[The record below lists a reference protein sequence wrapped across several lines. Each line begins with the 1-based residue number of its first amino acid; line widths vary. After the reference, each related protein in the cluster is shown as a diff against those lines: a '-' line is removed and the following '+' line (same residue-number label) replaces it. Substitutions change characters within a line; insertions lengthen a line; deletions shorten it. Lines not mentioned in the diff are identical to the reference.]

1 MISPDLSFAIK
12 HQDRYP
18 VIVLTKAVTAFLSAI
33 VPVNGRQDC
42 KTLDTQA
49 KHIRISNRNQLLI
62 QIAHKQKDG
71 RYKFI
76 DITARQLAYFI
87 THKRFPVKGIVLAC
101 YCGFY
106 HCINC
111 DHFVKET
118 SGSNG
123 GGVKRNRKRDYRKE
137 GKLSGGESSGGRS
150 TGGKS
155 SGGYKVYS
163 YTETIVTSDP
173 SQVPLWADLDTPTIN
188 VKATRID

>member
-1 MISPDLSFAIK
+1 MISPDLSNAIK
-12 HQDRYP
+12 LQDRYP
-18 VIVLTKAVTAFLSAI
+18 VIVLNKAVTAFLSAI
-33 VPVNGRQDC
+33 VPVKGKPEC

-87 THKRFPVKGIVLAC
+87 KYKRFPATGIVLAC
-101 YCGFY
+101 HCGFY
-106 HCINC
+106 HCVEPN
-111 DHFVKET
+111 HFIRELN
-118 SGSNG
+118 GSNG
-123 GGVKRNRKRDYRKE
+123 GGVKRNKKRDYRKE
-137 GKLSGGESSGGRS
+137 GK

-155 SGGYKVYS
+155 SGGFSIYT
-163 YTETIVTSDP
+163 YTEVHHTSDP
-173 SQVPLWADLDTPTIN
+173 SQVPLWAQDLENTIN